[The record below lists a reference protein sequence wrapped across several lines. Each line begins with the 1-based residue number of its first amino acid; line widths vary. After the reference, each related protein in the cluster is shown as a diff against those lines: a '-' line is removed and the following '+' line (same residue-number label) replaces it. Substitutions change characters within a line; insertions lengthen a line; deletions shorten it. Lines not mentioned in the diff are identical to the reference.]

1 MIDDC
6 DMILK
11 FLPKSQ
17 WRTLISHLKSLN
29 LKKNAA
35 DDVGILGPGLGQ
47 TQKCGRVSFC
57 YCVVFYTYTLLKGP
71 GGSMS

>member
-1 MIDDC
+1 MTDDC
-6 DMILK
+6 AMILK

-17 WRTLISHLKSLN
+17 LRPLTSHLKSLN

-35 DDVGILGPGLGQ
+35 YDVGNPGPGLGQ

-57 YCVVFYTYTLLKGP
+57 YCVVFYTYTLLKDP
-71 GGSMS
+71 GGSVS